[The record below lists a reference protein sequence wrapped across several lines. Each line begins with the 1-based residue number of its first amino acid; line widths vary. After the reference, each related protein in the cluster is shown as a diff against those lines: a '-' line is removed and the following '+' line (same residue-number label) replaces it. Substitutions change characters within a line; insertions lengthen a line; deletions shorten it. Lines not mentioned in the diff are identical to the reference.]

1 MNPTFIQLSIPTAD
15 AVLWSEK
22 IIQIR
27 SFIALMVRGRTAN
40 RVVQIDM
47 DMPKRCFECLIEDA
61 DDWQMIYKCPLVYK
75 GYTDTIRMEG
85 RLAECPLRE
94 VKNDG
99 KIH

>member
-1 MNPTFIQLSIPTAD
+1 
-15 AVLWSEK
+15 
-22 IIQIR
+22 
-27 SFIALMVRGRTAN
+27 
-40 RVVQIDM
+40 M